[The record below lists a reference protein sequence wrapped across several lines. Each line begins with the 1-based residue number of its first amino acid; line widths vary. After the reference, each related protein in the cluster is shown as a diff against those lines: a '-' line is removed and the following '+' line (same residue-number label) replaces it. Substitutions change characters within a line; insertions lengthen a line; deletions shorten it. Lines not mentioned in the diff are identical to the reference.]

1 MLTLAAFIVV
11 IGIIVLVH
19 EWGHFIAARLC
30 GIRVETFSIGFG
42 PAIRSWRRGDTE
54 YRLAWLPLGG
64 YVKMAGMIDEGLE
77 GEDSIT
83 GADDEFMSKN
93 TLQKI
98 FVISA
103 GVLMNFL
110 MAVLVYALVAG
121 VWGVGVPSSQP
132 VIGGL
137 SQGMPAAA
145 AGLQPGDRVVA
156 VDGMSI
162 GDWSQLAT
170 AIHERPGREVQIS
183 LLRESAGTDT
193 LLLTLVPQEAVQ
205 PGRGRVGL
213 IGIEPGYESQRVGP
227 VAALAA
233 GVRQTAAI
241 TGIAVGTIKALFS
254 GEAGL
259 KDIGGPIFIA
269 QLSGESARGGL
280 ANFLAFL
287 AFISVNIGFLNI
299 LPFPVLDGGHLVYVL
314 IEAVIRRPL
323 PAKLKLWVQ
332 QAGMVLLLLLMV
344 VVMKNDIQRIFSR
357 GEGRAPAVLEAPADS
372 LPERDA
378 DTDSVR

>member
-1 MLTLAAFIVV
+1 MLTLISFVVV
-11 IGIIVLVH
+11 IGIIVLAH
-19 EWGHFIAARLC
+19 EWGHFIAARLT

-42 PAIRSWRRGDTE
+42 PAIRSWTRGETE
-54 YRLAWLPLGG
+54 YRLSWLPLGG
-64 YVKMAGMIDEGLE
+64 YVKMAGMIDEGLD

-83 GADDEFMSKN
+83 GAPDEFMSKN

-103 GVLMNFL
+103 GVIMNFVL
-110 MAVLVYALVAG
+110 AVIVYTLVAG
-121 VWGVGVPSSQP
+121 FWGVGQPSELP
-132 VIGGL
+132 VIGAT
-137 SQGMPAAA
+137 SPGMPAAR
-145 AGLQPGDRVVA
+145 AGLLPGDRVLS
-156 VDGMSI
+156 VDGARTA
-162 GDWSQLAT
+162 DWAGLAA
-170 AIHERPGREVQIS
+170 AIHARPGETVELR
-183 LLRESAGTDT
+183 LLRGGADT
-193 LLLTLVPQEAVQ
+193 LSVFLAPEVAVQ
-205 PGRGRVGL
+205 PGAGRVGL
-213 IGIEPGYESQRVGP
+213 IGIEPAFDIRRVGP
-227 VAALAA
+227 LQAVSAGARQTVAVA
-233 GVRQTAAI
+233 GVAF
-241 TGIAVGTIKALFS
+241 GTIRALVT

-323 PAKLKLWVQ
+323 PAKLKLWIQ

-344 VVMKNDIQRIFSR
+344 VVMKNDIFRLLKR
-357 GEGRAPAVLEAPADS
+357 DAAPPAAVEAPAEPAAADPDS
-372 LPERDA
+372 GR
-378 DTDSVR
+378 